1 MKKLDFLLAH
11 GCYGWKVT
19 DGIFVH
25 RKFIQTFGKHFDSTI
40 NVACQIDFFF
50 LIKREIQCPSNVQV
64 LL

>member
-25 RKFIQTFGKHFDSTI
+25 RKFIQTFGKHFDSTV
-40 NVACQIDFFF
+40 NVACQIDYFF
-50 LIKREIQCPSNVQV
+50 LIKREI
-64 LL
+64 